1 LYIPKGLAG
10 GRSPEA
16 SESECYDQCSHSGEF
31 QFKGQNYRT
40 IFSCAPRPAPQRGL
54 FCGARSATSSL
65 SAFWPS
71 FLLRAPDN
79 RAITQ
84 ATMADSAPP
93 SSPVAA
99 YDAAAAVDLAHPLEV
114 TILCVRSSTLPVK
127 KHSAPAVHPK
137 PAPHPVPRLDPL
149 HLPSQAC
156 NHRISTLLSMA
167 CITSLP
173 LPNEIGPLWQ
183 AAVRW

>member
-1 LYIPKGLAG
+1 VNAMT
-10 GRSPEA
+10 SVHTQV
-16 SESECYDQCSHSGEF
+16 S
-31 QFKGQNYRT
+31 
-40 IFSCAPRPAPQRGL
+40 
-54 FCGARSATSSL
+54 SSL
-65 SAFWPS
+65 RGKIIKRS
-71 FLLRAPDN
+71 FPVLRAPLRKEAYFAGHGAPLPAYRLFGLHFCSALRN